1 MLIKRKLSLLVPNL
15 LSRDGKELVTGG
27 LERYVWQLLALAR
40 QMAFSVDVHQYGDS
54 DWEKEVDGIKI
65 KGYGLAALSPEAAL
79 QEMHFNTRR
88 VLYASILLNPV
99 SYKPGAAAISHGVW
113 WDGGNAAED
122 YICAMFKLCRR
133 ALQEAETVVSCDYN
147 FLNVMRAAYPLLAS
161 KIKVIPNY
169 ADPEFFG
176 PPLKVVRD
184 TINILYP
191 RRLDYCR
198 GVDLFLEAGREI
210 LAAFP
215 QARLHLAVDR
225 NRPHLNSQL
234 EEWVAGQEQA
244 QRERIVCATYSF
256 TEMAVV
262 YRAADIVVIPS
273 RFSEGTSFSCLEA
286 MASGCAVISTD
297 VGGLTNLII
306 DDYNGLLVQP
316 TVEGLSAALERL
328 LSDSCVLQRLRERA
342 QQTAFA
348 FSLQKWQQHW
358 AEILQK
364 TYG

>member
-198 GVDLFLEAGREI
+198 GGGPFFGSRAGNPCR
-210 LAAFP
+210 
-215 QARLHLAVDR
+215 
-225 NRPHLNSQL
+225 
-234 EEWVAGQEQA
+234 
-244 QRERIVCATYSF
+244 
-256 TEMAVV
+256 
-262 YRAADIVVIPS
+262 
-273 RFSEGTSFSCLEA
+273 
-286 MASGCAVISTD
+286 
-297 VGGLTNLII
+297 
-306 DDYNGLLVQP
+306 
-316 TVEGLSAALERL
+316 LSASTAALSCRSQSPAFKFPTGRVGSGAGAGSTGKNCLRYL
-328 LSDSCVLQRLRERA
+328 LFYRNGCSIPRC
-342 QQTAFA
+342 
-348 FSLQKWQQHW
+348 
-358 AEILQK
+358 
-364 TYG
+364 